1 MSGKQ
6 SYTHILK
13 YTGMFGGVQGLNI
26 AITLVRN
33 KFVALLLG
41 PAGMGLVALYS
52 TIVNFFSQA
61 TSLGISFSA
70 VRHVSELFDSGDIK
84 QTHHFVKVVRG
95 WTLLTALAGM
105 FLLGVLGPLL
115 GSSVFGWEASALD
128 FILLSPVIAMTAIT
142 GGETAILKGA
152 RMLKP
157 LATIQVLT
165 MITAL
170 IVTVPVYYFF
180 GITGIIPVFLILAFV
195 TMMYTLRSSCK
206 YFPYRLRGVKG
217 ILGEGTGMVKLGIA
231 FVLAGVF
238 GSGSELVIRS
248 FLNVEGGLDVVGL
261 YNAGYMLTITYAGMV
276 FSAMDTDYFPRLS
289 AAAND
294 TRAIQIIANRQ
305 IEMSLLL
312 VSPMLA
318 ALIVLLPIILPLL
331 YSICFA
337 EIIPMGQIAVFSMY
351 FKAVT
356 LSLEYINL
364 AKGNSKDY
372 LMLEIVYDVLVAVF
386 IVYGYRT
393 LGLWGTGLALTLCH
407 LLNLIV
413 VLIYSRVK
421 YNVSLSKD
429 VLTSA
434 AIHLPL
440 GIIAYATTF
449 IQNFW
454 MHWTLSIITVAVS
467 AAISLY
473 IIIYKKTSVWDK
485 IKNKISRHD

>member
-318 ALIVLLPIILPLL
+318 ALIVLLPII
-331 YSICFA
+331 
-337 EIIPMGQIAVFSMY
+337 
-351 FKAVT
+351 
-356 LSLEYINL
+356 
-364 AKGNSKDY
+364 
-372 LMLEIVYDVLVAVF
+372 
-386 IVYGYRT
+386 
-393 LGLWGTGLALTLCH
+393 
-407 LLNLIV
+407 
-413 VLIYSRVK
+413 
-421 YNVSLSKD
+421 
-429 VLTSA
+429 SA
-434 AIHLPL
+434 
-440 GIIAYATTF
+440 
-449 IQNFW
+449 IQ
-454 MHWTLSIITVAVS
+454 
-467 AAISLY
+467 
-473 IIIYKKTSVWDK
+473 
-485 IKNKISRHD
+485 

>member
-6 SYTHILK
+6 NYTHILK
-13 YTGMFGGVQGLNI
+13 YTGIFGGVQGLNI

-41 PAGMGLVALYS
+41 PAGMGLVTLYS

-70 VRHVSELFDSGDIK
+70 VRHVSELFDSGNIE
-84 QTHHFVKVVRG
+84 QTRCFVKVVRG

-105 FLLGVLGPLL
+105 FLLSVLGPLL
-115 GSSVFGWEASALD
+115 GSSIFGWEANTID
-128 FILLSPVIAMTAIT
+128 FILLSPIIAMTAIT

-152 RMLKP
+152 RLLKP
-157 LATIQVLT
+157 LATVQVLT

-170 IVTVPVYYFF
+170 IVTVPIYYFL
-180 GITGIIPVFLILAFV
+180 GITGIIPVFLIMAFV
-195 TMMYTLRSSCK
+195 TMMYTLHSSCK
-206 YFPYRLRGVKG
+206 HFPYCLHGARG
-217 ILGEGTGMVKLGIA
+217 ILGEGMGMVRLGIA

-248 FLNVEGGLDVVGL
+248 FLNVEGGLYAVGL

-289 AAAND
+289 AASND

-305 IEMSLLL
+305 IEMSLLI

-318 ALIVLLPIILPLL
+318 TLILFLPIILPLL
-331 YSICFA
+331 YSKCFA

-351 FKAVT
+351 FKAIT

-364 AKGNSKDY
+364 AKGNSKAY
-372 LMLEIVYDVLVAVF
+372 LMLEIVYDVIVAVF
-386 IVYGYRT
+386 IIYGYRMF
-393 LGLWGTGLALTLCH
+393 GLWGTGLALTLCH
-407 LLNLIV
+407 LLNLVV

-421 YNVSLSKD
+421 YNVSMSKN
-429 VLTSA
+429 VVKSA
-434 AIHLPL
+434 TIHLPL

-454 MHWTLSIITVAVS
+454 MHWTLSIMIVAAS
-467 AAISLY
+467 TAISLY
-473 IIIYKKTSVWDK
+473 IIIYKKTSIWDN
-485 IKNKISRHD
+485 IKNKITQHD